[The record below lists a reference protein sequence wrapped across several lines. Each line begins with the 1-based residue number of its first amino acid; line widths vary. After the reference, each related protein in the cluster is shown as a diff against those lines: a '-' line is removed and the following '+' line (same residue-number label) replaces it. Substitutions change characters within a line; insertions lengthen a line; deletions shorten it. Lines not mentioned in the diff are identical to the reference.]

1 MRLCAV
7 RGEVRLQGQQAP
19 FKRPDAHTVLL
30 PCPSAAGTS
39 TMHHKIHGLAVS
51 SCVGPAASPP
61 PSPPTLLNGQP
72 REEPAS
78 RREAS
83 HWKPPATQSVRECK
97 ACAL

>member
-7 RGEVRLQGQQAP
+7 RGEVREGQQAP
-19 FKRPDAHTVLL
+19 FKRSDAHTVLL

-39 TMHHKIHGLAVS
+39 NMHHKIHGLAVS

>member
-39 TMHHKIHGLAVS
+39 NMHHKIHGLAVS

-72 REEPAS
+72 RELKS
-78 RREAS
+78 
-83 HWKPPATQSVRECK
+83 PATESRMVPCVK
-97 ACAL
+97 ALVKDLSCG

>member
-39 TMHHKIHGLAVS
+39 NMHHKIHGLAVS

-72 REEPAS
+72 RPAGTRIS
-78 RREAS
+78 RNCV
-83 HWKPPATQSVRECK
+83 QQRECK
-97 ACAL
+97 ASERAGAL